1 MHDYW
6 GWHSEQCMDDSIDV
20 RIIWGRRQEKL
31 NSCNIMVAAARLFG
45 PRLLIVIN
53 RRSST

>member
-1 MHDYW
+1 
-6 GWHSEQCMDDSIDV
+6 MDDSIDV